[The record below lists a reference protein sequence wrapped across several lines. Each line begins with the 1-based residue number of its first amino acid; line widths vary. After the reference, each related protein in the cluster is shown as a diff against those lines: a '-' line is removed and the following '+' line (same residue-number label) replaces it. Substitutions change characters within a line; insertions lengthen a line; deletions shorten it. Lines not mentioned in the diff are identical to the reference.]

1 MKIKVKLFNF
11 ELILLV
17 FFLLFLAIQT
27 KDYITYIYEIIGGE
41 SLIMSWIHGI
51 TSKGVFLERIIQECL

>member
-1 MKIKVKLFNF
+1 LKIKVKLFNF

-41 SLIMSWIHGI
+41 SLIMS
-51 TSKGVFLERIIQECL
+51 